1 MLDAVVR
8 QLMSC
13 RTFCRNFVVTF
24 VVTLSY
30 DFLKI
35 AFYRTFVV
43 NLLYVVTLSYI
54 CRTTF
59 CKLGSWPHKGLAFAS
74 KTTGL
79 GLENA
84 NLQPIPGFPSH
95 GFLSRATKSA
105 CFREIL
111 TFPEKFCSINQQNS
125 TTTQQ
130 YPTNEV

>member
-13 RTFCRNFVVTF
+13 HTFCRNFVVTF

-59 CKLGSWPHKGLAFAS
+59 CKLGSRSSFRNRIEIEIMIS
-74 KTTGL
+74 KHHYRRRKTMTL
-79 GLENA
+79 
-84 NLQPIPGFPSH
+84 
-95 GFLSRATKSA
+95 
-105 CFREIL
+105 
-111 TFPEKFCSINQQNS
+111 
-125 TTTQQ
+125 
-130 YPTNEV
+130 